1 MYENGFG
8 ITWMND
14 GPLLRKSGIP
24 SPDFPPG
31 STGAGLPDPPCARS
45 TCCAPLCRSAG
56 VPSGSTSPR
65 SPTPQPLDPLDLL
78 DPQPLT

>member
-24 SPDFPPG
+24 SPDFPPD
-31 STGAGLPDPPCARS
+31 STGGLPDPPCARS
-45 TCCAPLCRSAG
+45 TCCAPLCRSADA
-56 VPSGSTSPR
+56 PSGSTSP
-65 SPTPQPLDPLDLL
+65 
-78 DPQPLT
+78 